1 MSDLIQANYRLL
13 RVLPRFGIHLGF
25 GDKSVAEV
33 CRAQGVSMELFLL
46 VCNISTFDDFLP
58 DTAMFKGIDVE
69 DIVLFLQNSHKYYLE
84 QRIPEIRENLSSL
97 EEGPVTSS
105 ARILDRFFND
115 YRNEVEA
122 HFEYEEQTVF
132 PYIRGLVHGVH
143 TEGYSIE
150 QFEENHSN
158 IEDKLEDLK
167 NILIKYLPGEVP
179 AEEINRTLVGKI
191 PSEAELSAFAKQV
204 SDKIPE
210 IAGIRPTTK
219 YKQPVCQKLCERVLR
234 ELLGGEKIG

>member
-97 EEGPVTSS
+97 EEGPGTSS

-132 PYIRGLVHGVH
+132 PYIRGLIHGVH

-167 NILIKYLPGEVP
+167 NILIKYLAKFPP
-179 AEEINRTLVGKI
+179 KSSTARCLTFFCLRTIWDAMRSSKI
-191 PSEAELSAFAKQV
+191 KCSYL
-204 SDKIPE
+204 
-210 IAGIRPTTK
+210 T
-219 YKQPVCQKLCERVLR
+219 
-234 ELLGGEKIG
+234 

>member
-25 GDKSVAEV
+25 GDKSVVEV

-105 ARILDRFFND
+105 
-115 YRNEVEA
+115 
-122 HFEYEEQTVF
+122 VF
-132 PYIRGLVHGVH
+132 QKTLVHCRYFQFATCGRFDVLGH
-143 TEGYSIE
+143 FHYFVGIKIE
-150 QFEENHSN
+150 
-158 IEDKLEDLK
+158 
-167 NILIKYLPGEVP
+167 
-179 AEEINRTLVGKI
+179 
-191 PSEAELSAFAKQV
+191 
-204 SDKIPE
+204 
-210 IAGIRPTTK
+210 PT
-219 YKQPVCQKLCERVLR
+219 CRLR
-234 ELLGGEKIG
+234 A

>member
-97 EEGPVTSS
+97 EEGPGTSS

-122 HFEYEEQTVF
+122 LSNMRSRRYS
-132 PYIRGLVHGVH
+132 PISADWY
-143 TEGYSIE
+143 TESIPKVTA
-150 QFEENHSN
+150 SSSS
-158 IEDKLEDLK
+158 K
-167 NILIKYLPGEVP
+167 
-179 AEEINRTLVGKI
+179 RTTAISKI
-191 PSEAELSAFAKQV
+191 SSK
-204 SDKIPE
+204 
-210 IAGIRPTTK
+210 T
-219 YKQPVCQKLCERVLR
+219 
-234 ELLGGEKIG
+234 

>member
-1 MSDLIQANYRLL
+1 MKRLGPRGAAIGGSDNLSDICRKPSLMKQLLFSGGMKMSDLIQANYRLL

-97 EEGPVTSS
+97 EEGPGTSS

-122 HFEYEEQTVF
+122 HFEYGSRRYS
-132 PYIRGLVHGVH
+132 PISADWC
-143 TEGYSIE
+143 TESIPKVTAL
-150 QFEENHSN
+150 SSS
-158 IEDKLEDLK
+158 K
-167 NILIKYLPGEVP
+167 
-179 AEEINRTLVGKI
+179 RTTAISKI
-191 PSEAELSAFAKQV
+191 SSK
-204 SDKIPE
+204 
-210 IAGIRPTTK
+210 T
-219 YKQPVCQKLCERVLR
+219 
-234 ELLGGEKIG
+234 

>member
-97 EEGPVTSS
+97 EEGPGTSS

-132 PYIRGLVHGVH
+132 PYIRGLIHGVH

-167 NILIKYLPGEVP
+167 NILIKYLPAKFP
-179 AEEINRTLVGKI
+179 PKSSTARCLTFFCLRTIWDAMRSSKI
-191 PSEAELSAFAKQV
+191 KCSYL
-204 SDKIPE
+204 
-210 IAGIRPTTK
+210 T
-219 YKQPVCQKLCERVLR
+219 
-234 ELLGGEKIG
+234 

>member
-1 MSDLIQANYRLL
+1 MSDLIQANYQFL

-97 EEGPVTSS
+97 EEGPGTSS

-132 PYIRGLVHGVH
+132 PYIRGLIHGVH

-179 AEEINRTLVGKI
+179 AEELNRTLFNVFLLEDDLGRHALI
-191 PSEAELSAFAKQV
+191 A
-204 SDKIPE
+204 DK
-210 IAGIRPTTK
+210 
-219 YKQPVCQKLCERVLR
+219 VLVPYVMQL
-234 ELLGGEKIG
+234 EENHG

>member
-97 EEGPVTSS
+97 EEGPVFS
-105 ARILDRFFND
+105 
-115 YRNEVEA
+115 
-122 HFEYEEQTVF
+122 TVF
-132 PYIRGLVHGVH
+132 STITAMRWRPISNMRSRR
-143 TEGYSIE
+143 YSPI
-150 QFEENHSN
+150 
-158 IEDKLEDLK
+158 
-167 NILIKYLPGEVP
+167 
-179 AEEINRTLVGKI
+179 
-191 PSEAELSAFAKQV
+191 SA
-204 SDKIPE
+204 D
-210 IAGIRPTTK
+210 
-219 YKQPVCQKLCERVLR
+219 
-234 ELLGGEKIG
+234 

>member
-84 QRIPEIRENLSSL
+84 QRIPEYQGEPFVARRGARDFV
-97 EEGPVTSS
+97 GPYS
-105 ARILDRFFND
+105 RPFFQ
-115 YRNEVEA
+115 R
-122 HFEYEEQTVF
+122 
-132 PYIRGLVHGVH
+132 
-143 TEGYSIE
+143 
-150 QFEENHSN
+150 
-158 IEDKLEDLK
+158 
-167 NILIKYLPGEVP
+167 LP
-179 AEEINRTLVGKI
+179 
-191 PSEAELSAFAKQV
+191 Q
-204 SDKIPE
+204 
-210 IAGIRPTTK
+210 
-219 YKQPVCQKLCERVLR
+219 
-234 ELLGGEKIG
+234 

>member
-97 EEGPVTSS
+97 EEGPGTSS

-132 PYIRGLVHGVH
+132 PYIRVCV
-143 TEGYSIE
+143 I
-150 QFEENHSN
+150 
-158 IEDKLEDLK
+158 
-167 NILIKYLPGEVP
+167 PC
-179 AEEINRTLVGKI
+179 VG
-191 PSEAELSAFAKQV
+191 S
-204 SDKIPE
+204 
-210 IAGIRPTTK
+210 T
-219 YKQPVCQKLCERVLR
+219 QKAAA
-234 ELLGGEKIG
+234 